1 MFASNNCIA
10 CSKPVLYLLM
20 QYQRAVSVSLALRH
34 RFAAVFP
41 LCTLAIRSDK
51 RLCDDGVSALLI
63 GLLIGLEHNTTLTSL
78 DLSCECICIVG
89 MNIAVDTNSHLEGR
103 TRRV

>member
-1 MFASNNCIA
+1 MYCVFASNNCIA

-63 GLLIGLEHNTTLTSL
+63 GLEHNTTLTSL

-89 MNIAVDTNSHLEGR
+89 MNIAVDTNSHLEGK